1 VRNSLLIF
9 VVTALSV
16 STAAADPLAAQKRAK
31 TAIPTAIPDKPPP
44 MKRSGD
50 ADRCAAY
57 GPGFVKVVGSDTC
70 AKLGGAVSLGGTAGR

>member
-1 VRNSLLIF
+1 
-9 VVTALSV
+9 
-16 STAAADPLAAQKRAK
+16 
-31 TAIPTAIPDKPPP
+31 

-70 AKLGGAVSLGGTAGR
+70 AKLGGAVSLGGTAGRLTVRAHVIGGAMNF